1 MFRTVTRGCDTRE
14 ARRRPGVGDASGGRG
29 DGPDRVRRSGR
40 ALANRAA
47 ARLIQE
53 GRSPQAEAQAKP
65 RLPRQRDGS
74 VGKNDSEISAV
85 IFGF

>member
-1 MFRTVTRGCDTRE
+1 VWATLRGDAVADPIGCDP
-14 ARRRPGVGDASGGRG
+14 PGA
-29 DGPDRVRRSGR
+29 

-53 GRSPQAEAQAKP
+53 PEAQAKP
-65 RLPRQRDGS
+65 ASPGQRDGS

>member
-14 ARRRPGVGDASGGRG
+14 ARRRSGVGDAPGDAVADPTGCDAPGG
-29 DGPDRVRRSGR
+29 

-53 GRSPQAEAQAKP
+53 GEAQAKT
-65 RLPRQRDGS
+65 RLPGQRDGS
-74 VGKNDSEISAV
+74 VGKNDSEISEV
-85 IFGF
+85 IFGL